1 MAYNTEIIA
10 ILSSGISFRRMLR
23 PFLIA
28 GAIIG
33 LVSFLLSNFIIPH
46 TNQEMMN
53 FQWKY
58 LKDDRRV
65 ENKNI
70 HMQIEKGVQ
79 IYVESYTTSRNM
91 ARKFAIEKYDGNRL
105 VSRTSSDYAKW
116 MPDDKTWRLSNWKRR
131 DVFEDHEVL
140 THGAILDTSIALN
153 PKDFIINLEDV
164 KTMDWWDLRAFI
176 NKEKLKGS
184 SNVMEYE
191 IEKHERIA
199 FPFANIILTLIGV
212 AISSRKIRGGMG
224 MHLGIGM
231 TLTFT
236 YILFM
241 QISTVFSSNGGLEPV
256 VAVWIPNVVF
266 GIISFFLIRYA
277 PK

>member
-1 MAYNTEIIA
+1 
-10 ILSSGISFRRMLR
+10 
-23 PFLIA
+23 
-28 GAIIG
+28 
-33 LVSFLLSNFIIPH
+33 
-46 TNQEMMN
+46 
-53 FQWKY
+53 
-58 LKDDRRV
+58 
-65 ENKNI
+65 
-70 HMQIEKGVQ
+70 
-79 IYVESYTTSRNM
+79 
-91 ARKFAIEKYDGNRL
+91 
-105 VSRTSSDYAKW
+105 
-116 MPDDKTWRLSNWKRR
+116 
-131 DVFEDHEVL
+131 VFEDHEVL